1 MDKRITKYDSL
12 EAMRAAEYREWHRL
26 PPRERIRAVMDISV
40 ATYAMKGRAL
50 DVPRLQRTLVRVQRP
65 ASPTPEEIRSKGR
78 EDWLKLRQQP
88 TEESPAQNDATKGS
102 EKGID
107 EDLES

>member
-1 MDKRITKYDSL
+1 MYWTKKRRLRTRGRRATRTHLDLGNVSRMDKRITKYDSL

-65 ASPTPEEIRSKGR
+65 AR
-78 EDWLKLRQQP
+78 
-88 TEESPAQNDATKGS
+88 
-102 EKGID
+102 
-107 EDLES
+107 